1 MQHGKMVWGQEASK
15 AKQWFHNYEAKK
27 LLRKPRNEEDKAE
40 QKRAPGVLT
49 DPQGHIIRTRVRR
62 FQGDITRVTQ
72 HVVQNRLSR
81 DNYLMYVIREVE
93 KLIRSMAAMSS
104 LRLDPVQVRQI
115 CRDVRDDVARMLQ
128 PYSGRLPLGMVNDLV
143 QNIIKGVENRLAS
156 RRDQPDTVK
165 AEEKI
170 SHSSQK
176 GLSEYAPLLE
186 NKIRALG
193 LDAKDLPGLIATARS
208 MGVPVDKIMADLEK
222 DGESEDLNKLL
233 GG

>member
-1 MQHGKMVWGQEASK
+1 MPQGKTVWGQEASK
-15 AKQWFHNYEAKK
+15 AKQWFHNYQAKK
-27 LLRKPRNEEDKAE
+27 LLRKPRNDEDKAE
-40 QKRAPGVLT
+40 QKKAPGVLT

-62 FQGDITRVTQ
+62 FKGDVTRVTQ
-72 HVVQNRLSR
+72 HVVQGRLSR
-81 DNYLMYVIREVE
+81 DNYLMYIIREVE
-93 KLIRSMAAMSS
+93 KLLRSMGALSS
-104 LRLDPVQVRQI
+104 LRLDSGKIRQI
-115 CRDVRDDVARMLQ
+115 CRGVRDDVARMIQ
-128 PYSGRLPLGMVNDLV
+128 PHSGRLPLGMVSDLV
-143 QNIIKGVENRLAS
+143 QNIIQGVENRLAT

-165 AEEKI
+165 AQEKI

-176 GLSEYAPLLE
+176 GLSEYAPQLE

-222 DGESEDLNKLL
+222 DGESEDLNNLL

>member
-1 MQHGKMVWGQEASK
+1 MPQGKTVWGQEASK
-15 AKQWFHNYEAKK
+15 AKKWFNNYQAKK
-27 LLRKPRNEEDKAE
+27 LLRKPRTEEDKTE

-81 DNYLMYVIREVE
+81 DNYLVYISREIE
-93 KLIRSMAAMSS
+93 KLIRSMGAMSS
-104 LRLDPVQVRQI
+104 LRLDQVKIRQI
-115 CRDVRDDVARMLQ
+115 SRNVRDDVARMLQ
-128 PYSGRLPLGMVNDLV
+128 PHSGRLPLGMVNDLV
-143 QNIIKGVENRLAS
+143 QTVIRGVEDLLGA
-156 RRDQPDTVK
+156 RRDQPDMVK

-170 SHSSQK
+170 SLSSQK

-193 LDAKDLPGLIATARS
+193 LSAKDLPGLIATARS
-208 MGVPVDKIMADLEK
+208 MGVDVDKIMADLER
-222 DGESEDLNKLL
+222 GEESEELNKLL